1 MANQSQSQSQSQS
14 SELQTRDKQA
24 VERERTRPGPSF
36 RPDVDIVE
44 RPEEFLVYA
53 DLPGVDDRH
62 VEVRLEDGVL
72 SIEAE
77 LASGPD
83 PAWTPLYQEYRLGG
97 WQREFRLSE
106 AIDSERIHAT
116 MRDGVLE
123 VRLPKSER
131 HRPRQIPVQSA

>member
-1 MANQSQSQSQSQS
+1 MANQST
-14 SELQTRDKQA
+14 ELETRDKQA
-24 VERERTRPGPSF
+24 VERERTRPGLTF

-44 RPEEFLVYA
+44 RPDAFLVYA

-106 AIDSERIHAT
+106 AIDSERIHAS

>member
-1 MANQSQSQSQSQS
+1 MANQNT
-14 SELQTRDKQA
+14 ELETRDKQT
-24 VERERTRPGPSF
+24 VERERTRPGLSF

-44 RPEEFLVYA
+44 RPDAFLVYA

-77 LASGPD
+77 LASAPD

-97 WQREFRLSE
+97 WQREFRLSD
-106 AIDSERIHAT
+106 AIDSERIRAT

-123 VRLPKSER
+123 VELPKSER

>member
-1 MANQSQSQSQSQS
+1 MASQSQSTDL
-14 SELQTRDKQA
+14 ETRDKQA
-24 VERERTRPGPSF
+24 VERERTRPGATF

-44 RPEEFLVYA
+44 RPDAFLVYA

-62 VEVRLEDGVL
+62 VAVRLEDGVL

-77 LASGPD
+77 LASEPD
-83 PAWTPLYQEYRLGG
+83 PAWTPLYQEYRVGG

-106 AIDSERIHAT
+106 SIDSDGIHAS

-131 HRPRQIPVQSA
+131 HRPRQIQVRGA

>member
-1 MANQSQSQSQSQS
+1 MVSQSET

-24 VERERTRPGPSF
+24 VERERTRPGLTF
-36 RPDVDIVE
+36 RPDVDIIE
-44 RPEEFLVYA
+44 RPDAFLVYA

-77 LASGPD
+77 LASAPE
-83 PAWTPLYQEYRLGG
+83 PAWTPLHQEYRMGG

-106 AIDSERIHAT
+106 AIDADAIRAH